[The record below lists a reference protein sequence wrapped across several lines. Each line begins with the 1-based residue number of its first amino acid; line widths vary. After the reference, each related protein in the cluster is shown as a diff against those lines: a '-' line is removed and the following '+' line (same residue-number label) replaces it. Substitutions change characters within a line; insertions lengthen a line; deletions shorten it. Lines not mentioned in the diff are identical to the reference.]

1 MRNVLVLGAGQSA
14 TYLIRH
20 LLERAGERGWFVT
33 VGDRDPGLAHRAVGD
48 HPRGDAVA
56 FDVNDAELRAA
67 QIERAAVVLNLLPQH
82 FQSLVAWDCL
92 AHGRPMISVSNMD
105 RPMAELDADARRKG
119 VLFLTEVGL
128 DPGIDL
134 MSSMAIIHRVHES
147 GGTVDSFE
155 SYGSG
160 VPAPEVEPNP
170 LRYCITWN
178 PRNVVMAG
186 EHGAQYLEH
195 GQLKIVPWHQ
205 LFHHSWPKTVPGF
218 GVMEAY
224 PNRDS
229 LAYRDKFGIPDTET
243 LVRGTLRYPGW
254 SETWHQIVRLGL
266 PNESIAIPHLH
277 RRSFREIVE
286 MFLPETISGSTVEW
300 RLANHLG
307 ISHTGGIMENA
318 LLGRGHTEV
327 EIYTQRPARRV
338 RDRMFGCR
346 HLQMRATDGGGMEAI
361 LADGTAVPLAD
372 RLAAA
377 DVIVNGAL
385 QDPERPLMYL
395 GDEDVPRLKPGCL
408 IVDVS
413 CDLGMGFPFAR
424 PTSFEAPTFEVGRGS
439 GLPGAGPPAV
449 YYGVDPS
456 PSYLWDAATWEI
468 SEGLLP
474 YLPAVMEGPAGWE
487 RTPTLARAIE
497 IRDGVVENPTILS
510 FQGREEA
517 YPHRPT

>member
-1 MRNVLVLGAGQSA
+1 MRNLLVLGAGQSA

-20 LLERAGERGWFVT
+20 LLARAEERGWFVT
-33 VGDRDPGLAHRAVGD
+33 VGDRDPDLAQQAVGE

-56 FDVNDAELRAA
+56 LDVNDAELRAA
-67 QIERAAVVLNLLPQH
+67 QIEGAAVVLNFLPQQ
-82 FQSLVAWDCL
+82 FQGLVAWDCL
-92 AHGRPMISVSNMD
+92 AHGRPMISVSYMD

-134 MSSMAIIHRVHES
+134 MSSMAIIHRIHQG
-147 GGTVDSFE
+147 GGTIESFE

-195 GQLKIVPWHQ
+195 GQLKIIPWHQ
-205 LFHHSWPKTVPGF
+205 VFHHSWPKQVAGF

-266 PNESIAIPHLH
+266 PNESIAIPHLQ

-300 RLANHLG
+300 RLANYLG
-307 ISHTGGIMENA
+307 ISHTGRIMENFEWLGLFSAEPMGIEGSTAADA
-318 LLGRGHTEV
+318 LIFLLK
-327 EIYTQRPARRV
+327 RR
-338 RDRMFGCR
+338 
-346 HLQMRATDGGGMEAI
+346 LA
-361 LADGTAVPLAD
+361 LPADGRDAVILLHETVARYSEKGGRRERVTSTLVEYGKPGGETAMARTVGLPAAIAAELLLAGELPLTGCQVPTHPAIYDPILR
-372 RLAAA
+372 RLAA
-377 DVIVNGAL
+377 
-385 QDPERPLMYL
+385 
-395 GDEDVPRLKPGCL
+395 
-408 IVDVS
+408 
-413 CDLGMGFPFAR
+413 
-424 PTSFEAPTFEVGRGS
+424 
-439 GLPGAGPPAV
+439 
-449 YYGVDPS
+449 
-456 PSYLWDAATWEI
+456 
-468 SEGLLP
+468 EGL
-474 YLPAVMEGPAGWE
+474 AFDE
-487 RTPTLARAIE
+487 RVEVL
-497 IRDGVVENPTILS
+497 DGKEKS
-510 FQGREEA
+510 R
-517 YPHRPT
+517 